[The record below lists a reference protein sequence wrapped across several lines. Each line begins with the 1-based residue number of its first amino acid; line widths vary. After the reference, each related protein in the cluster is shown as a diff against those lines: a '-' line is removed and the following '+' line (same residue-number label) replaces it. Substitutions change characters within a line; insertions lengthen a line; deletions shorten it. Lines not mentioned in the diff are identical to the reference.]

1 MLWRTAALAC
11 AILAATTSSPPPPPT
26 AASDLIVGSLT
37 TTFFRL
43 QHPDL
48 EHNVRRLL
56 SLPLLDRL
64 YLNVPRA
71 YTLRARL
78 PQGPVDLAAYSQYT
92 LPDLDAAVTVS
103 VQGDQGV
110 AVPVILPAG
119 RHASGDAA
127 GAPLHVRLPDAVAP
141 PPGQV
146 VALPSWVAALRRELD
161 AAGLGGRL
169 RVLRPRD
176 LGPATKLLPTMGE
189 ADLPRGAMIITFDDD
204 RAYDG
209 DVVRAVVA
217 AGRQRPGHA
226 ITVGGGH
233 VGSLSGGGGGEEG
246 EGAGDEEARRLV
258 SGIRAGDERGVEYER
273 AGLMDLVMGATMVL
287 YRKRFF
293 EDGGG
298 VSNAGKLGGGGG
310 GDGDGGGSENENE
323 NGNRNETG
331 YRSRNEDMDGDSQ
344 HGRGSVWDYE
354 GHPAFAEHCL
364 FVDDVW
370 FSGHLAK
377 NGVGVWTIGATGRDA
392 EYTAV
397 DGVAPLHRTGSRD
410 AHNVGCARAMRDVFG
425 VWGGSRDGGGRPS

>member
-1 MLWRTAALAC
+1 
-11 AILAATTSSPPPPPT
+11 
-26 AASDLIVGSLT
+26 
-37 TTFFRL
+37 
-43 QHPDL
+43 
-48 EHNVRRLL
+48 
-56 SLPLLDRL
+56 
-64 YLNVPRA
+64 
-71 YTLRARL
+71 
-78 PQGPVDLAAYSQYT
+78 

-110 AVPVILPAG
+110 VVPVVVPAG

-146 VALPSWVAALRRELD
+146 VALPSWVASLRRELD

-169 RVLRPRD
+169 RVLRPPRD

-204 RAYDG
+204 RTYD
-209 DVVRAVVA
+209 DEVVRAVVA
-217 AGRQRPGHA
+217 AARQRPGHA

-233 VGSLSGGGGGEEG
+233 VGSLSGGGGEEEG
-246 EGAGDEEARRLV
+246 EGDENARRLV

-298 VSNAGKLGGGGG
+298 VSNAGGWGGGG
-310 GDGDGGGSENENE
+310 GDGDGDG
-323 NGNRNETG
+323 
-331 YRSRNEDMDGDSQ
+331 GDSQ
-344 HGRGSVWDYE
+344 HTRGSVWDYE

-377 NGVGVWTIGATGRDA
+377 NGVGVWTIGAAGRDA

-397 DGVAPLHRTGSRD
+397 DGVAPLHRMGSRD

-425 VWGGSRDGGGRPS
+425 VWGGSGAAGRGAS